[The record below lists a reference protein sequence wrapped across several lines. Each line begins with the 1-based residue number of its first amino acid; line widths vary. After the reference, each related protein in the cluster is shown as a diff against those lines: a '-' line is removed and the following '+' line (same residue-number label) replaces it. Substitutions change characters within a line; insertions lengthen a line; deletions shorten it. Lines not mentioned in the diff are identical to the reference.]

1 MGKNDLKI
9 LLIECEQ
16 YFYSDLKKG
25 NVNEVY
31 LPVGLM
37 YLASFVRK
45 EINNADIDIELVD
58 LAVDKVDE
66 NSLSSMTHFPELI
79 GIKGLTKNREI
90 VHVVSRLVKKQF
102 PEAIVVC
109 GGPYM
114 TADYEDAIIDDNIDY
129 GVIGEGEYPFLEIV
143 RCVLEERRSDI
154 KKLAGIVFRD
164 KNTKSII
171 VNDGQKTPDL
181 NSEPF
186 PDYSIIDLKKYENV
200 ICNAKAKRR
209 QGIIVGSRG
218 CPFKCIYCHNIFGK
232 KARIRNAKSLFEEIS
247 FLHNEY
253 GIRDFFFV
261 DDIFNLDPR
270 RSLELC
276 DLLIRSDYKLN
287 LYYQNGFRADI
298 CTTEV
303 IDACVEAGM
312 VLVNFGLETSSP
324 RLQKLIQKNLKIE
337 KLREIV
343 HYTCSK
349 DIIVGLNAMIG
360 FPTETAQEAE
370 GTIDFM
376 RQFKK
381 LTLPFLFVAR
391 YYPKTEMYRMAVE
404 MGTSVEDLQGAA
416 QKVYHDTSFSTPTFS
431 AKELKGFYLKYMV
444 QVFFDKERLYN
455 SQKILEKHY
464 THQDRID
471 FYSTILNRK
480 IVDVEKEVL
489 EYAYDNN

>member
-1 MGKNDLKI
+1 MGKKILKI

-16 YFYSDLKKG
+16 YFYSGFKRG

-31 LPVGLM
+31 VPVGLM
-37 YLASFVRK
+37 YLASFVK
-45 EINNADIDIELVD
+45 KQINDANLDIELID
-58 LAVDKVDE
+58 LAVDKIDE
-66 NSLSSMTHFPELI
+66 NSLRNITPLPEII
-79 GIKGLTKNREI
+79 GIRGLTKNREI
-90 VHVVSRLVKKQF
+90 VHMVASLVKKQF
-102 PEAIVVC
+102 PEAIVIC

-114 TADYEDAIIDDNIDY
+114 TADYEDAIVDDNIDY
-129 GVIGEGEYPFLEIV
+129 GIVGEGEYPFLEIV
-143 RCVLEERRSDI
+143 RCVLEEKYSDI
-154 KKLAGIVFRD
+154 RKIAGVVFRD
-164 KNTKSII
+164 KNSKSII
-171 VNDGQKTPDL
+171 INNGQKRPDL

-200 ICNAKAKRR
+200 ICTAKAKRR

-232 KARIRNAKSLFEEIS
+232 KARIRNAESIFEEIS

-261 DDIFNLDPR
+261 DDIFNINPR

-276 DLLIRSDYKLN
+276 ELLIRSGYKLN

-298 CTTEV
+298 CTTDV
-303 IDACVEAGM
+303 IDACIEAGM
-312 VLVNFGLETSSP
+312 ILVNFGLETSSP
-324 RLQKLIQKNLKIE
+324 RLQKLIKKNLKID
-337 KLREIV
+337 KLSEIV

-360 FPTETAQEAE
+360 FPTETVQEAE
-370 GTIDFM
+370 STIDFM

-391 YYPKTEMYRMAVE
+391 YYPGTEMYRMALE
-404 MGTSVEDLQGAA
+404 TGTNIEDIQGAA

-431 AKELKGFYLKYMV
+431 SKELKNFYLKYMV
-444 QVFFDKERLYN
+444 QVFFDKERLHN
-455 SQKILEKHY
+455 SQRILEKHY
-464 THQDRID
+464 SLQDIVD

-480 IVDVEKEVL
+480 IVDVKKEVL
-489 EYAYDNN
+489 EYAYGNN